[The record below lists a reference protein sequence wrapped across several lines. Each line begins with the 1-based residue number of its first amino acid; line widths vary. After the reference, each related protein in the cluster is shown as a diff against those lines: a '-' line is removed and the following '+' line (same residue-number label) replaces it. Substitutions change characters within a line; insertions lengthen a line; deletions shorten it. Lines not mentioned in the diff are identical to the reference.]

1 MSYSKKMASNE
12 STNSP
17 ASAAAAVAIRV
28 TSLSKCYRAYQR
40 PRDRLKQIF
49 SNGAKQYFT
58 EIWALK
64 EMSFE
69 IKRGETIG
77 IIGRN
82 GSGKSTLLQ
91 LLCGTLQPTAG
102 TIEVNGKVAALL
114 ELGAGFNPDFTGR
127 ENVFLNGA
135 LYGLTQKQIA
145 QRFDK
150 IAAFADIGAFI
161 DQPVRTYSSGM
172 FVRLAFAVIAHLDA
186 DILIIDEALAVGDV
200 YFVQKCMRFLREF
213 AKNGT
218 LLFVSHDTP
227 TVVGLCSRA
236 LLLSNGELTR
246 SGTPKEV
253 AEVYLKT
260 LLQKSQTPTDP
271 FNANS
276 SDSDPAHNDFKSSK
290 AEILSA
296 EVLGA
301 SGHKILT
308 LSGGE
313 RVVFKIVARAN
324 VDVPNPILG
333 IVLKDRL
340 GQNLFGKNT
349 YTAENPAPE
358 VRAGTTVEATFELR
372 FPKLAAG
379 HYSFGVAFASGTQS
393 DHEQLHW
400 IHDATTIQVIETGFI
415 SGIFEPTF
423 DKIQLRPL

>member
-1 MSYSKKMASNE
+1 MSSS
-12 STNSP
+12 ST
-17 ASAAAAVAIRV
+17 VAIRV
-28 TSLSKCYRAYQR
+28 NSLSKCYCAYQR
-40 PRDRLKQIF
+40 PRDRIKQIF
-49 SNGAKQYFT
+49 STGTKYFT

-69 IKRGETIG
+69 IHRGETIG

-91 LLCGTLQPTAG
+91 LLCGTLQPSSG

-135 LYGLTQKQIA
+135 LYGLTQKQISE
-145 QRFDK
+145 RFDR

-213 AKNGT
+213 AKKGT

-227 TVVGLCSRA
+227 TVISLCSRA
-236 LLLSNGELTR
+236 MLLTRGELTR
-246 SGTPKEV
+246 SGTPKDV

-260 LLQKSQTPTDP
+260 LLENSQTPHES
-271 FNANS
+271 AIQAIE
-276 SDSDPAHNDFKSSK
+276 SDPALNDFKSSK
-290 AEILSA
+290 AQIISAEILG
-296 EVLGA
+296 ENGTKV
-301 SGHKILT
+301 LT
-308 LSGGE
+308 LRGGE
-313 RVVFKIVARAN
+313 PVAVRILARAE

-333 IVLKDRL
+333 FVFKDRL
-340 GQNLFGKNT
+340 GQILFGTNT
-349 YTAENPAPE
+349 YSNQTPAKK
-358 VRAGTTVEATFELR
+358 VGAGTTILATFEFN

-379 HYSFGVAFASGTQS
+379 HYSVAVAFASGTQA

-400 IHDATTIQVIETGFI
+400 IHDATCVQMLETGFI
-415 SGIFEPTF
+415 AGIFEPTF
-423 DKIQLRPL
+423 DKITLRPV